1 MSADD
6 VVSGSETES
15 AAGGSSAVARA
26 RLVRIHSGGT
36 DGDTI
41 DIGSKPK
48 TIGRIDADICFSEDA
63 FVSPLHASIFFE
75 DGRLMVRDEQ
85 SANGVF
91 KRLSGSAILKYGDV
105 FMAGEELI
113 RVEDRGPDLSNHDA
127 EGTSFF
133 GSVPNSHPY
142 AVRQI
147 LEGGLD
153 GLLVR
158 PRSSRLTIGRE
169 RCDLEFPYDRFI
181 SSTHCRL
188 EFDKTGVQLT
198 DLESRNGTYI
208 KVNGEVELQA
218 GDFIFIGRQ
227 LLRVDFNV
235 DTSE

>member
-1 MSADD
+1 M
-6 VVSGSETES
+6 
-15 AAGGSSAVARA
+15 AAGDAAESHESDPSVGRSSASVHA
-26 RLVRIHSGGT
+26 RLIRIHSGGA
-36 DGDTI
+36 DGDI
-41 DIGSKPK
+41 IEIGSKPK

-63 FVSPLHASIFFE
+63 FVSPLHASIFF
-75 DGRLMVRDEQ
+75 DDDRLMVRDEQ

-91 KRLSGSAILKYGDV
+91 KRLSGSVILKYGDV
-105 FMAGEELI
+105 FMAGEELMRI
-113 RVEDRGPDLSNHDA
+113 EDRGPDLSNHDA

-133 GSVPNSHPY
+133 GSAPNSHPY

-153 GLLVR
+153 GLLMR
-158 PRSSRLTIGRE
+158 PRANRLTIGRE

-198 DLESRNGTYI
+198 DLDSRNGTYT
-208 KVNGEVELQA
+208 KVNSEAELHD

-227 LLRVDFNV
+227 LLRVAFNV
-235 DTSE
+235 PTSD